1 MLLEKKQ
8 CTARFSEIVYNQPF
22 ALYFIRILLEFKIKI
37 TTINVIEKKK
47 LSCII
52 QAQKTKKKNIE
63 KKKYECEQC
72 GYIYEPAVGNL
83 NIDIALKIT
92 FEYIPEHWV
101 CPIYGFGKDVFV
113 PLEE

>member
-1 MLLEKKQ
+1 MFKK
-8 CTARFSEIVYNQPF
+8 FSCCNHVDPLIYI
-22 ALYFIRILLEFKIKI
+22 FIMKLIFGIKI
-37 TTINVIEKKK
+37 TSITVIEKKK
-47 LSCII
+47 ISCII
-52 QAQKTKKKNIE
+52 QAQKT

-83 NIDIALKIT
+83 NIDIAPKIT